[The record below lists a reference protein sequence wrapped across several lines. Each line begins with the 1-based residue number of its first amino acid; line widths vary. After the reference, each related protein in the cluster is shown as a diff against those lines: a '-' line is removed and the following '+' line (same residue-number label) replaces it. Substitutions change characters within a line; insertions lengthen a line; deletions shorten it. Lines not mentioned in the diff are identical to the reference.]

1 MNLKEIR
8 KNYTRETLSENS
20 LRDPFPLFEK
30 WMEEA
35 IEGEVNEPTAMM
47 LSTVSREQKP
57 SSRIV
62 LLKLLTK
69 EGFHFFT
76 NYHSRKGREIAANSR
91 VALLFF
97 WPELEREVRIEGI
110 ASFSP
115 EELSDQYFSERPY
128 ESQISAI
135 VSRQSERVES
145 RQELE
150 RLWREKSQ
158 TSNGEKLV
166 RPVEWGGYFVRP
178 DSIEFWQG
186 RPNRLHDRIL
196 FEINEGGWVVSRLA
210 P

>member
-1 MNLKEIR
+1 MNLKDIR
-8 KNYTRETLSENS
+8 TNYSMATLSEKS
-20 LRDPFPLFEK
+20 LREPFPLFEQ

-35 IEGEVNEPTAMM
+35 IEGKVSEPNAMM
-47 LSTVSREQKP
+47 LSTVSEDHKP

-62 LLKLLTK
+62 LLKLFSR

-76 NYHSRKGREIAANSR
+76 NYNSRKGKEIEANSQ

-110 ASFSP
+110 ASYSP
-115 EELSDQYFSERPY
+115 TEISDQYFSERPY

-135 VSRQSERVES
+135 VSPQSEPVKGREVLEQLWRNKEISS
-145 RQELE
+145 RGERLE
-150 RLWREKSQ
+150 RPA
-158 TSNGEKLV
+158 G
-166 RPVEWGGYFVRP
+166 WGGYFVQPER
-178 DSIEFWQG
+178 IEFWQG

-196 FEINEGGWVVSRLA
+196 FVKDVEGWVVSRLA

>member
-1 MNLKEIR
+1 MNLKDIR
-8 KNYTRETLSENS
+8 KNYSLATLSEKS
-20 LRDPFPLFEK
+20 LREPFPLFEQ

-35 IEGEVNEPTAMM
+35 IEGRVSEPNAMM
-47 LSTVSREQKP
+47 LSTVSEERKP

-62 LLKLLTK
+62 LLKLFSR

-76 NYHSRKGREIAANSR
+76 NYNSRKGREIEANSQ

-110 ASFSP
+110 ASYSP
-115 EELSDQYFSERPY
+115 TEISDQYFSERPY

-135 VSRQSERVES
+135 VSPQSEPVKGREVLEQLWLNKEITS
-145 RQELE
+145 RGE
-150 RLWREKSQ
+150 RLK
-158 TSNGEKLV
+158 
-166 RPVEWGGYFVRP
+166 RPADWGGYFVQPER
-178 DSIEFWQG
+178 IEFWQG

-196 FEINEGGWVVSRLA
+196 FVKDEDRWIVSRLA

>member
-1 MNLKEIR
+1 MHLSDIR
-8 KNYTRETLSENS
+8 KNYTRAVLNEQS

-35 IEGEVNEPTAMM
+35 IGSKVNEPTAMM
-47 LSTVSREQKP
+47 LSTVSEEHKP

-62 LLKLLTK
+62 LLKLFTR

-76 NYHSRKGREIAANSR
+76 NYHSRKGNEIRANSH

-97 WPELEREVRIEGI
+97 WPELEREVRIEGV

-115 EELSDQYFSERPY
+115 TEVSDQYFRERPY

-135 VSRQSERVES
+135 ISPQSQPVES
-145 RQELE
+145 REVLEKLWKEKEEQSRGSRLE
-150 RLWREKSQ
+150 RPAGW
-158 TSNGEKLV
+158 GGYLV
-166 RPVEWGGYFVRP
+166 RPER
-178 DSIEFWQG
+178 IEFWQG

-196 FEINEGGWVVSRLA
+196 FERKDEKWVLSRLA

>member
-1 MNLKEIR
+1 MNLSDIR
-8 KNYTRETLSENS
+8 KNYSRETLNEKS
-20 LRDPFPLFEK
+20 LHDPFPLFEK

-47 LSTVSREQKP
+47 LSTVSATYQP

-62 LLKLLTK
+62 LLKLFSN

-76 NYHSRKGREIAANSR
+76 NYNSRKGNEIRENSQ

-110 ASFSP
+110 ASYSST
-115 EELSDQYFSERPY
+115 EISDRYFSERPY

-135 VSRQSERVES
+135 ISPQSQIVENRQVLEQMWKEQQES
-145 RQELE
+145 SNGAKLE
-150 RLWREKSQ
+150 RPS
-158 TSNGEKLV
+158 G
-166 RPVEWGGYFVRP
+166 WGGYHVRP
-178 DSIEFWQG
+178 EKIEFWQG

-196 FEINEGGWVVSRLA
+196 FVMDEGGWIISRLA

>member
-1 MNLKEIR
+1 MNLKDIR
-8 KNYTRETLSENS
+8 KNYSRETLSEKS

-35 IEGEVNEPTAMM
+35 IEGEINEPTAMV
-47 LSTVSREQKP
+47 LSTVSEEHKP

-62 LLKLLTK
+62 LLKLLTR

-76 NYHSRKGREIAANSR
+76 NYNSRKGLDIRANSH

-97 WPELEREVRIEGI
+97 WPELEREVRIEGLAAHSSKEI
-110 ASFSP
+110 
-115 EELSDQYFSERPY
+115 SDQYFDERPY

-135 VSRQSERVES
+135 VSPQSQVVES
-145 RQELE
+145 REALEQLWKEKQLSSNGGKLE
-150 RLWREKSQ
+150 RPE
-158 TSNGEKLV
+158 G
-166 RPVEWGGYFVRP
+166 WGGYFVQP
-178 DSIEFWQG
+178 TNFEFWQG

-196 FEINEGGWVVSRLA
+196 FVRSGNEWIVSRLA